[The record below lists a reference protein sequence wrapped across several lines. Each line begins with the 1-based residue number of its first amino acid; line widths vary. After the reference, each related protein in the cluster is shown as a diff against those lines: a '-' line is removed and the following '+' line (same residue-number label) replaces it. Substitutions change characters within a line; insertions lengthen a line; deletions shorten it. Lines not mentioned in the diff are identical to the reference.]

1 MGGESGRRERGRER
15 RAGGG
20 SEAQGVG
27 SVESMGGLGWVEA
40 GGPVVWCGV
49 VGGWLGR
56 AGSESRLGWRLG

>member
-1 MGGESGRRERGRER
+1 MAKSGRQERERER

-40 GGPVVWCGV
+40 DGPVVWCV
-49 VGGWLGR
+49 VWLVSG
-56 AGSESRLGWRLG
+56 